1 MKTKLAI
8 FLFIL
13 IALTA
18 ACSQVTSGSGEIVSQ
33 EMDLTGF
40 DQLDINQGFNVQVNQ
55 GDEFSVVVHIDDNI
69 VEYLQVEQTGD
80 TLKLGL
86 EGNRIN
92 DASTLQA
99 EITMPSLTGLEVSEG
114 SVVTVSGT
122 GDDITID
129 ASGGSDA
136 DLASYSVVNANI
148 VASGGS
154 QVTINASGIL
164 NADASGS
171 SHVYYLGS
179 PTMGQIEVASFS
191 GVDPK

>member
-40 DQLDINQGFNVQVNQ
+40 DQLDISQGFNVEVSQ
-55 GDEFSVVVHIDDNI
+55 GDEFSVVVRIDDNI
-69 VEYLQVEQTGD
+69 VEYLQVEKTGD
-80 TLKLGL
+80 TLKIGL

-114 SVVTVSGT
+114 SVVTVSGN
-122 GDDITID
+122 GDEISID

-136 DLASYSVVNANI
+136 DLASFSVVNANI

-154 QVTINASGIL
+154 EVTINASGIL

-179 PTMGQIEVASFS
+179 PTMGQIEASSFS
-191 GVDPK
+191 GVDPR

>member
-1 MKTKLAI
+1 MKTTLAI
-8 FLFIL
+8 FLSIL
-13 IALTA
+13 VALTA

-40 DQLDINQGFNVQVNQ
+40 DQLDISQGFNVEVNQ
-55 GDEFSVVVHIDDNI
+55 GDEFSVVVRIDDNI
-69 VEYLQVEQTGD
+69 VEYLQVEKTGD
-80 TLKLGL
+80 TLKIRL
-86 EGNRIN
+86 EGNRIY

-99 EITMPSLTGLEVSEG
+99 EVTMPSLTGLEVSGG

-122 GDDITID
+122 GDEISID

-136 DLASYSVVNANI
+136 NLTSFSVVNANI
-148 VASGGS
+148 GASGGS

-164 NADASGS
+164 NVDASGN

-179 PTMGQIEVASFS
+179 PTMGQIETSSFS
-191 GVDPK
+191 GVDPR